1 MRHGELYFDCWN
13 AGPLLIIS
21 SPGTTH
27 GQKGERVGGGVEG
40 VGGGVEGAGEEAVD
54 IQ

>member
-40 VGGGVEGAGEEAVD
+40 VGEAAVD
-54 IQ
+54 IQYVIL